1 MLLFSLVNGN
11 LLSYSRVV
19 PPFPPFFF
27 VDALILFAEASTDQI
42 NVIKQCLDQ
51 FCACSGQKASL
62 RKSTIH
68 FSCVVIPET
77 ARMIS
82 EMAGIPLSQIL
93 GKYLG
98 TPIHGRISPVLY
110 QPIIDRIASRL
121 SGRKTAFFSFAGRV
135 SLAKAVL
142 TSIPIYIMQSSL
154 LPIGVCNNI
163 DKLVRRFIWE
173 HTESRGGIHL
183 LNWDTV
189 TLNKDQGGLGIRS
202 IRSMNLAMLAK
213 LGWRLFRKEYS
224 VDSSTGQ

>member
-1 MLLFSLVNGN
+1 M
-11 LLSYSRVV
+11 
-19 PPFPPFFF
+19 
-27 VDALILFAEASTDQI
+27 

-51 FCACSGQKASL
+51 FCACSGQKVSL

-98 TPIHGRISPVLY
+98 TPSIHGSVSPVLY

-121 SGRKTAFFSFAGRV
+121 SGWKTAFLSFAGRV

-142 TSIPIYIMQSSL
+142 TAMPIYIMQSALLLGYPTSVVEGVGDEFISVRESL
-154 LPIGVCNNI
+154 IL
-163 DKLVRRFIWE
+163 
-173 HTESRGGIHL
+173 
-183 LNWDTV
+183 
-189 TLNKDQGGLGIRS
+189 
-202 IRSMNLAMLAK
+202 
-213 LGWRLFRKEYS
+213 
-224 VDSSTGQ
+224 